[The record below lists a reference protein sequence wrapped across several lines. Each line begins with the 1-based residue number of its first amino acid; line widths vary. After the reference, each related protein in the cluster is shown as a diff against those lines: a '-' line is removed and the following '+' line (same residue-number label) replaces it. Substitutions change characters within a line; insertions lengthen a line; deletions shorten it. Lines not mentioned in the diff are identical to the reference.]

1 MSQRRKEKCKW
12 KQDVGKDIMKGRVE
26 NVVES
31 DWKKK
36 FSVGTLPTNNGDNKL
51 KRLICS

>member
-1 MSQRRKEKCKW
+1 MKTGC
-12 KQDVGKDIMKGRVE
+12 GKDIMMGRVE

-51 KRLICS
+51 KMLICS